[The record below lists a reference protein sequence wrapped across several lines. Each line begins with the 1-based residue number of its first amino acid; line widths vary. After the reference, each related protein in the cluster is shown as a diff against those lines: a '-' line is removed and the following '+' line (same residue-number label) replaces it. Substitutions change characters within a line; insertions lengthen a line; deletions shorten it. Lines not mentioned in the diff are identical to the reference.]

1 MKGFSLRMA
10 RKKIISKTKA
20 KKLLEM
26 IDNLEV
32 MPSGNLKH
40 IDLADIK
47 VAAMSVTAKTYS
59 GLFDYIADMN
69 AYVQKAREEGAQL
82 VVFPEYTGM
91 LILSALPVWKPL
103 SRELA
108 AAQDLE
114 EALGMIADV
123 MEELSGV
130 IGDVY
135 LTIFSE
141 LARLHDIY
149 ILGGSILCME
159 EDRLYNRATLFDR
172 YGYMVLTQDKIFL
185 SALERKMGL
194 ASGRETAVADTEI
207 GSMAVLVGDDAK
219 YFEVAD
225 IAARKGARLL
235 LNCDLALGPYNPYA
249 AQVGLEMRVQEARAY
264 GVKSVMVGE
273 MPFETKL
280 YAKSGIYA
288 PFLST
293 NDLSGVLAQADS
305 YMHDAVL
312 TESIDYARLAYAE
325 DIYTHDTNEGL
336 LRKNAPKCYQVLS
349 MAPPQVGAALV
360 GSQPPAAEEEP
371 LPEEASEEEK
381 EPVENEASL

>member
-141 LARLHDIY
+141 LARLH
-149 ILGGSILCME
+149 E
-159 EDRLYNRATLFDR
+159 
-172 YGYMVLTQDKIFL
+172 
-185 SALERKMGL
+185 SAKALREVIDGLDLE
-194 ASGRETAVADTEI
+194 
-207 GSMAVLVGDDAK
+207 
-219 YFEVAD
+219 
-225 IAARKGARLL
+225 
-235 LNCDLALGPYNPYA
+235 
-249 AQVGLEMRVQEARAY
+249 
-264 GVKSVMVGE
+264 
-273 MPFETKL
+273 
-280 YAKSGIYA
+280 
-288 PFLST
+288 
-293 NDLSGVLAQADS
+293 
-305 YMHDAVL
+305 
-312 TESIDYARLAYAE
+312 
-325 DIYTHDTNEGL
+325 
-336 LRKNAPKCYQVLS
+336 
-349 MAPPQVGAALV
+349 
-360 GSQPPAAEEEP
+360 
-371 LPEEASEEEK
+371 
-381 EPVENEASL
+381 